1 MLSASDNELMCRVGP
16 GTPMGNLLREYWIP
30 ALAPDDLEPDGPPMR
45 MRLLGEDLIAFKATS
60 GQIGLMRHACPHRG
74 ASLFFGRN
82 EEDGLRCVY
91 HGWKFDVTGACV
103 DMPSEPAESNFKNK
117 VRAHA
122 YSVVERNGIVWA
134 YMGSRPTLPPLPEL
148 PPNLDAACNVTRRL
162 QESNFMQALEGD
174 IDTVHAGFL
183 HFGHLESDRDF
194 LKGSADYYTIKQR
207 EARFEAYPHTIGAT
221 YAAVRPA
228 EADSDY
234 WRTGHYLLPFY
245 TMNAPGVLPLK
256 NSAAAWVP
264 LDDENTMVW
273 NFGPQRLQGL
283 DPESQGI
290 GGLKVG
296 VRQTDE
302 PRGRFDPYPQRQ
314 AGQRALFMRMFQED
328 TSDWLGKFRPIANK
342 SNDYLIDREF
352 QADMETDA
360 SRPLKGTYSGIP
372 GPGQDPM
379 AQETMGAIYDRTQE
393 HLGTSDYMIIQTRQ
407 ALIKA
412 AKALRDNGTSPPG
425 VDNPGLYRMRSG
437 GALLPKHVAGMEV
450 LKPVHF
456 MESDTVAIAAE
467 ATVGGG

>member
-1 MLSASDNELMCRVGP
+1 
-16 GTPMGNLLREYWIP
+16 
-30 ALAPDDLEPDGPPMR
+30 
-45 MRLLGEDLIAFKATS
+45 
-60 GQIGLMRHACPHRG
+60 
-74 ASLFFGRN
+74 
-82 EEDGLRCVY
+82 
-91 HGWKFDVTGACV
+91 
-103 DMPSEPAESNFKNK
+103 
-117 VRAHA
+117 
-122 YSVVERNGIVWA
+122 
-134 YMGSRPTLPPLPEL
+134 
-148 PPNLDAACNVTRRL
+148 
-162 QESNFMQALEGD
+162 
-174 IDTVHAGFL
+174 
-183 HFGHLESDRDF
+183 

-207 EARFEAYPHTIGAT
+207 EARFEAYQHEIGST

-273 NFGPQRLQGL
+273 NFGPQRLSGL

-314 AGQRALFMRMFQED
+314 AGQRVQFQRMFLDD
-328 TSDWLGKFRPIANK
+328 TTDWLGRFRPIANK

-352 QADMETDA
+352 QADMETE
-360 SRPLKGTYSGIP
+360 SFRPLKGTYSGIP

-393 HLGTSDYMIIQTRQ
+393 HLGTSDAMIIHTRQ
-407 ALIKA
+407 SLTRA
-412 AKALRDNGTSPPG
+412 AKALRDNGAPPPG
-425 VDNPGLYRMRSG
+425 VDTPGLYRMRSG
-437 GALLPKHVAGMEV
+437 GALLPKHVAGLEA

-456 MESDTVAIAAE
+456 MESDTIAIAAE
-467 ATVGGG
+467 AAVGG